1 MSYREQT
8 AWIMIAALI
17 FGGFLYFGAVAE
29 NSQSILQLAEPGL
42 PLITRYTFALVVI
55 AVVGHIV
62 TGILSPKDANAPAD
76 ERDKRIIDKAGHWS
90 GYVLGFGVVM
100 SLGAYLILHNGNLMF
115 YGVFAS
121 LMLSQI
127 IEYAMQLLLYR
138 TGV

>member
-17 FGGFLYFGAVAE
+17 FGGFLYFGTVAD
-29 NSQSILQLAEPGL
+29 NSRSIWQLAEPTL
-42 PLITRYTFALVVI
+42 PLIVGYTVVLVVI

-62 TGILSPKDANAPAD
+62 TAILSPKDANAPAD

-100 SLGAYLILHNGNLMF
+100 SLGAYLILHNGSLLF

-127 IEYAMQLLLYR
+127 MEYVIQLLLYR
-138 TGV
+138 TRV

>member
-1 MSYREQT
+1 MSYREKT

-17 FGGFLYFGAVAE
+17 FGGLMYFATVAD
-29 NSQSILQLAEPGL
+29 NSRSILKPAEPTM
-42 PLITRYTFALVVI
+42 PLIVGYTIVLVLI

-62 TGILSPKDANAPAD
+62 TAILSPKDANAPAD
-76 ERDKRIIDKAGHWS
+76 ERDKRIIDKAGHLS

-100 SLGAYLILHNGNLMF
+100 SLGTYLVLHNGSLLF

-127 IEYAMQLLLYR
+127 MEYVIQLLLYR
-138 TGV
+138 SRV